1 MTYEE
6 LKAKA
11 KWFDAPRNWGDTDE
25 EILAN
30 IKVNIQLE
38 ASKQYI
44 NLLTNVD
51 MNVRTTTKDLLGAL
65 SQAGF
70 PPEKITVKDEHK
82 AEIDLE
88 GAICTITDAQIGHA
102 FLYDNNN
109 TLKFLDFIH
118 TPANLV
124 AAYLV
129 ERYCSENWLED
140 EAQRRLVHYKE
151 REIWREKKY
160 RLEVKFNAV
169 KSKIERAMREAQP
182 FDSLHAD
189 FIKTGMKYYKC
200 ENSEL
205 TDETLMSKLEKQWE
219 DYKSEA
225 ESWAINHKQEKRRAA
240 ARARYDSE
248 KARIIYQ
255 TVTKP
260 RMQAKKQEIIEQKLA
275 LLHEYK
281 EKYGIECRFIYVHS
295 PYDPHHRFVVPA
307 VKDQVVSFFVPDG
320 FDHDFYDKAMRLV
333 SYLNELTTTYG
344 KSKVQKK
351 GSLPDEANKA
361 LSKLLGELG
370 IARQWQGIYNES
382 QRQYLNKGVYK
393 DEVDIKQKR

>member
-51 MNVRTTTKDLLGAL
+51 MNVRTTTKDLLEAL

-88 GAICTITDAQIGHA
+88 GTFCTITDAQIGHA

-129 ERYCSENWLED
+129 ERYCSENWLEE
-140 EAQRRLVHYKE
+140 EAQRRLVLYKE

-160 RLEVKFNAV
+160 RLEAKFNAV

-182 FDSLHAD
+182 FDSLYAD

-205 TDETLMSKLEKQWE
+205 TDETIMSKLEKQWE
-219 DYKSEA
+219 DYKSDA
-225 ESWAINHKQEKRRAA
+225 EYWAFYHKQEKRRAA

-307 VKDQVVSFFVPDG
+307 IKEQVVSFFAPDG

-382 QRQYLNKGVYK
+382 QRNYLNKGVYK

>member
-30 IKVNIQLE
+30 IKMNIQLE

-51 MNVRTTTKDLLGAL
+51 MNVRTTTKDLLEAL

-88 GAICTITDAQIGHA
+88 GTFCTITDARIGHA
-102 FLYDNNN
+102 FLYDNN

-140 EAQRRLVHYKE
+140 EAQRRLVLYKE

-160 RLEVKFNAV
+160 RLEAKFNAV
-169 KSKIERAMREAQP
+169 KSKIERAMRKAQP
-182 FDSLHAD
+182 FDSLYAD

-219 DYKSEA
+219 DYKSDA
-225 ESWAINHKQEKRRAA
+225 EYWALYHKQEKRRAA

-248 KARIIYQ
+248 KARIIYE

-260 RMQAKKQEIIEQKLA
+260 RMQAKKQKIIEQKLA
-275 LLHEYK
+275 LLLEYK

-307 VKDQVVSFFVPDG
+307 VKEQVVSFFAPDG

-351 GSLPDEANKA
+351 GTLPDEANKA

>member
-51 MNVRTTTKDLLGAL
+51 MNVRTTTKDLLEAL

-70 PPEKITVKDEHK
+70 PPEKITVKNEHN
-82 AEIDLE
+82 AEIDLD
-88 GAICTITDAQIGHA
+88 GALCTITDAQIGHA

-140 EAQRRLVHYKE
+140 EAQRRLVLYKE
-151 REIWREKKY
+151 RELWREKKY

-182 FDSLHAD
+182 FDSLQAD

-205 TDETLMSKLEKQWE
+205 TDETLMPKLEKQWE
-219 DYKSEA
+219 DYKSDA
-225 ESWAINHKQEKRRAA
+225 EYWAFYHKQEKRRAA

-307 VKDQVVSFFVPDG
+307 VKEQVVSFFVPDG

-351 GSLPDEANKA
+351 GSLPDEANKS
-361 LSKLLGELG
+361 LSKLLDELG
-370 IARQWQGIYNES
+370 IAHQWQGIYNES
-382 QRQYLNKGVYK
+382 QRQYLNKGFYK
-393 DEVDIKQKR
+393 DEVDI

>member
-1 MTYEE
+1 MTYDE
-6 LKAKA
+6 LKSKA

-30 IKVNIQLE
+30 IKVNIQYE

-51 MNVRTTTKDLLGAL
+51 MNVRTTTKDLLEAL

-70 PPEKITVKDEHK
+70 PSEKVIVKDEHK

-88 GAICTITDAQIGHA
+88 GTSCTITDAQIGHA
-102 FLYDNNN
+102 YLYDNNN

-118 TPANLV
+118 TPADLV
-124 AAYLV
+124 AAYLI
-129 ERYCSENWLED
+129 ERYCSENWLEE
-140 EAQRRLVHYKE
+140 EAQRRLVLYKE
-151 REIWREKKY
+151 REKWREKKY

-169 KSKIERAMREAQP
+169 KSKIVRAMREVQP

-200 ENSEL
+200 EKPEL

-219 DYKSEA
+219 DYKSDA
-225 ESWAINHKQEKRRAA
+225 ESWAIYHKQEKKRAA

-248 KARIIYQ
+248 KAKIIYE

-281 EKYGIECRFIYVHS
+281 EKYGVECKFIYVHS

-307 VKDQVVSFFVPDG
+307 SEGQVVSFFAPDG
-320 FDHDFYDKAMRLV
+320 FDRVFYDKAMRLV
-333 SYLNELTTTYG
+333 ELLNELTATYG
-344 KSKVQKK
+344 KGKVQKK
-351 GSLPDEANKA
+351 GSLPKEGNQK
-361 LSKLLGELG
+361 LQKLLDKIG
-370 IARQWQGIYNES
+370 IARQWQGIYSES
-382 QRQYLNKGVYK
+382 QRHYLDDRYK
-393 DEVDIKQKR
+393 NEVPID

>member
-1 MTYEE
+1 M
-6 LKAKA
+6 
-11 KWFDAPRNWGDTDE
+11 
-25 EILAN
+25 
-30 IKVNIQLE
+30 NIQLE

-51 MNVRTTTKDLLGAL
+51 MNVRTTTKDLIEAL

-88 GAICTITDAQIGHA
+88 GAFCTITDAQIGHA
-102 FLYDNNN
+102 FLYDNN

-140 EAQRRLVHYKE
+140 EAQRRLVLYKE

-160 RLEVKFNAV
+160 RLGAKFNAV
-169 KSKIERAMREAQP
+169 KSKIERAMRKAQP
-182 FDSLHAD
+182 FDSLYAD

-205 TDETLMSKLEKQWE
+205 TDETIMSKLEKQWE
-219 DYKSEA
+219 DYKSDA
-225 ESWAINHKQEKRRAA
+225 VSWAVYYKQEKRRAA

-248 KARIIYQ
+248 KARIIYE

-260 RMQAKKQEIIEQKLA
+260 RMQAKKQKIIEQKLA

-307 VKDQVVSFFVPDG
+307 VKEQVVSFFAPDG

-344 KSKVQKK
+344 KFLFKRTDHHLWQEQSTKK
-351 GSLPDEANKA
+351 RLP
-361 LSKLLGELG
+361 
-370 IARQWQGIYNES
+370 AR
-382 QRQYLNKGVYK
+382 
-393 DEVDIKQKR
+393 

>member
-1 MTYEE
+1 MTYDE
-6 LKAKA
+6 LKSKA

-25 EILAN
+25 DILAN

-44 NLLTNVD
+44 SLLTNVD
-51 MNVRTTTKDLLGAL
+51 MNVRTTTKDLLEAL

-82 AEIDLE
+82 AEIEL
-88 GAICTITDAQIGHA
+88 GGTSCTITDAQIGHA

-140 EAQRRLVHYKE
+140 EAQRRLVLYKE
-151 REIWREKKY
+151 REKWREKKY
-160 RLEVKFNAV
+160 RLEVKFSAV
-169 KSKIERAMREAQP
+169 KNKIVRAIREVQP

-219 DYKSEA
+219 DYKFDA
-225 ESWAINHKQEKRRAA
+225 ESWAIYHKQEKKRAA

-248 KARIIYQ
+248 KAKIIYE

-281 EKYGIECRFIYVHS
+281 EKYGVECKFIYVHS

-307 VKDQVVSFFVPDG
+307 IEGQVVSFFVPDK
-320 FDHDFYDKAMRLV
+320 FERDFYDRAMELV
-333 SYLNELTTTYG
+333 SFLNELTKTYG
-344 KSKVQKK
+344 RSKVQKK
-351 GSLPDEANKA
+351 GSLPEEANKS
-361 LSKLLGELG
+361 LSKLLSKLSIG
-370 IARQWQGIYNES
+370 RQWQGIYNES
-382 QRQYLNKGVYK
+382 QRHYLDATYR
-393 DEVDIKQKR
+393 DEIVINDKA

>member
-1 MTYEE
+1 MTYDE
-6 LKAKA
+6 LKSKA

-51 MNVRTTTKDLLGAL
+51 MNVRTTTKDLLEAL

-70 PPEKITVKDEHK
+70 PPEKIMVKDERK
-82 AEIDLE
+82 AEIEL
-88 GAICTITDAQIGHA
+88 GGTPCTITDAQIGHA

-109 TLKFLDFIH
+109 TLKYLDFIH
-118 TPANLV
+118 TPADLV

-129 ERYCSENWLED
+129 ERYCSENWIEK
-140 EAQRRLVHYKE
+140 EAQIRLKLYKE
-151 REIWREKKY
+151 REKWREKKY
-160 RLEVKFNAV
+160 RLENKFDAV
-169 KSKIERAMREAQP
+169 KSKIVKAIHEGQP
-182 FDSLHAD
+182 FDSLYAD

-219 DYKSEA
+219 GYKSDA
-225 ESWAINHKQEKRRAA
+225 EYWAIYHKQEMKRAA
-240 ARARYDSE
+240 ARARYDSK
-248 KARIIYQ
+248 KAKIKYE

-260 RMQAKKQEIIEQKLA
+260 KMQAKKQEVIEQKQA
-275 LLHEYK
+275 LLREYK
-281 EKYGIECRFIYVHS
+281 EKYGVECKFIYVHS

-307 VKDQVVSFFVPDG
+307 IEGQVVSFFVPDK
-320 FDHDFYDKAMRLV
+320 FERDFYDRAMELV
-333 SYLNELTTTYG
+333 AFLNELTKTYG
-344 KSKVQKK
+344 RSKVQKK
-351 GSLPDEANKA
+351 GSLPEEANKSLSNL
-361 LSKLLGELG
+361 LSKLCIG
-370 IARQWQGIYNES
+370 RQWQGIYNES
-382 QRQYLNKGVYK
+382 QRHYLDATYR
-393 DEVDIKQKR
+393 DEIVINDKA

>member
-1 MTYEE
+1 MTYDE
-6 LKAKA
+6 LKSKA

-44 NLLTNVD
+44 SLLTNVD
-51 MNVRTTTKDLLGAL
+51 MNVRTTTKDLLEAL

-70 PPEKITVKDEHK
+70 PPEKITVKNEHI
-82 AEIDLE
+82 AEIEL
-88 GAICTITDAQIGHA
+88 GGTSCTITDAQIGHA
-102 FLYDNNN
+102 FLYDNSN
-109 TLKFLDFIH
+109 TLKYLDFIH
-118 TPANLV
+118 TPADLV

-129 ERYCSENWLED
+129 ERYCSENWINKEALMRLE
-140 EAQRRLVHYKE
+140 LYKV
-151 REIWREKKY
+151 REKWREKKY

-169 KSKIERAMREAQP
+169 KSKIVRAIREVQP

-200 ENSEL
+200 EKPEL

-219 DYKSEA
+219 DYKSDA
-225 ESWAINHKQEKRRAA
+225 ESWAIYHKQEKKRAA

-248 KARIIYQ
+248 KAKIQYE

-260 RMQAKKQEIIEQKLA
+260 KMQAKKQEVIEHKLA

-281 EKYGIECRFIYVHS
+281 EKYGVECKFIYVHS

-307 VKDQVVSFFVPDG
+307 SEDQVVSFFAPDG
-320 FDHDFYDKAMRLV
+320 FDRDFYDKAMQLV
-333 SYLNELTTTYG
+333 ELLNELTTTYG
-344 KSKVQKK
+344 KGKVQKK
-351 GSLPDEANKA
+351 GSLPKESNDK
-361 LSKLLGELG
+361 LQKLLNKLG
-370 IARQWQGIYNES
+370 IARQWQGIYSES
-382 QRQYLNKGVYK
+382 QRHYLDDRYK
-393 DEVDIKQKR
+393 NEVPIK

>member
-51 MNVRTTTKDLLGAL
+51 MNVRTTTKDLLEAL

-70 PPEKITVKDEHK
+70 PPEKITVKNEHN
-82 AEIDLE
+82 AEIDLD
-88 GAICTITDAQIGHA
+88 GALCTITDAQIGHA

-129 ERYCSENWLED
+129 ERYCSENWLEE
-140 EAQRRLVHYKE
+140 EAQRRLVLYKE

-160 RLEVKFNAV
+160 RLEAKFNAV

-182 FDSLHAD
+182 FDSLQAD

-205 TDETLMSKLEKQWE
+205 TDETLMPKLEKQWE
-219 DYKSEA
+219 DYKSDA
-225 ESWAINHKQEKRRAA
+225 EYWAFYHKQEKRRAA

-307 VKDQVVSFFVPDG
+307 VKEQVVSFFVPDG

-351 GSLPDEANKA
+351 GSLPDEANKS
-361 LSKLLGELG
+361 LSKLLDELG
-370 IARQWQGIYNES
+370 IAHQWQGIYNES
-382 QRQYLNKGVYK
+382 QRQYLNKGFYK
-393 DEVDIKQKR
+393 DEVDI

>member
-51 MNVRTTTKDLLGAL
+51 MNVRTTTKDLLEAL

-88 GAICTITDAQIGHA
+88 GTFCTITDARIGHA

-140 EAQRRLVHYKE
+140 EAQRRLVLYKE

-160 RLEVKFNAV
+160 RLGAKFNAV

-182 FDSLHAD
+182 FDSLYAD

-205 TDETLMSKLEKQWE
+205 TDETLMSKSEKQWE
-219 DYKSEA
+219 DYKSDA
-225 ESWAINHKQEKRRAA
+225 VSWAVYYKQEKRRAA

-248 KARIIYQ
+248 KARIIYE

-260 RMQAKKQEIIEQKLA
+260 RMQAKKQKIIEQKLA

-307 VKDQVVSFFVPDG
+307 VKEQVVSFFAPDG

-382 QRQYLNKGVYK
+382 QLNYLNKGVYK